1 MNRYAAAKPY
11 TLPTALAE
19 LDGPT
24 TGTVTLPRHLDRDPD
39 RSTTR
44 PTRLMSC

>member
-11 TLPTALAE
+11 TLPTAL
-19 LDGPT
+19 DGPA
-24 TGTVTLPRHLDRDPD
+24 TGTVTLPHHLDWGPD
-39 RSTTR
+39 RSTTW